1 MTRQEV
7 KDRNAAFIAK
17 AIRDA
22 GYIHRTQSVRVKP
35 LEWSDVG
42 HNTMGAKTSMDALYL
57 ADSRGSWWWN
67 NKWQGNSITQE
78 EAQSACQADYERRIL
93 SALEPVP
100 RARSKEDWVKV
111 FLRVQDGTMSCRA
124 AADLVLS
131 EPVPA
136 SPDQWQPIETAP
148 KDGTNIDIWIG
159 RERRTDVRWRMSQD
173 SPNRVWWCEL
183 AFDDWKD
190 RWIWSNL
197 AQEFSVSPTH
207 WMPMPSPPTEELGE

>member
-7 KDRNAAFIAK
+7 KARNEVFIAK

-22 GYIHRTQSVRVKP
+22 GWIHRS
-35 LEWSDVG
+35 E
-42 HNTMGAKTSMDALYL
+42 
-57 ADSRGSWWWN
+57 
-67 NKWQGNSITQE
+67 
-78 EAQSACQADYERRIL
+78 
-93 SALEPVP
+93 LEPV
-100 RARSKEDWVKV
+100 
-111 FLRVQDGTMSCRA
+111 
-124 AADLVLS
+124 
-131 EPVPA
+131 
-136 SPDQWQPIETAP
+136 PDQWQPIETAP